1 MTRWVRLLLP
11 AAAVLAFVLFTGC
24 GAAPEPA
31 PAQTETTTELAY
43 EKISPDQAKD
53 MMEQGGPY
61 ILLDCRT
68 EEEFAQGHIEGAVL
82 IPYDEIEGR
91 AATELPDRD
100 ALILIYCR
108 SGRRSEI
115 AAQALIAMGYTN
127 VRDFGGIIDW
137 LYETVSGY

>member
-1 MTRWVRLLLP
+1 MRRERWLVP
-11 AAAVLAFVLFTGC
+11 VAAVLAFVLFTGC

-31 PAQTETTTELAY
+31 PAQTETTTEVAY

-68 EEEFAQGHIEGAVL
+68 GEEFAQGHIEGAVL

-91 AATELPDRD
+91 AKAELPDRD

-115 AAQALIAMGYTN
+115 TAHALLAMGYTN
-127 VRDFGGIIDW
+127 VFDFGGIIDW
-137 LYETVSGY
+137 PYETVSSH